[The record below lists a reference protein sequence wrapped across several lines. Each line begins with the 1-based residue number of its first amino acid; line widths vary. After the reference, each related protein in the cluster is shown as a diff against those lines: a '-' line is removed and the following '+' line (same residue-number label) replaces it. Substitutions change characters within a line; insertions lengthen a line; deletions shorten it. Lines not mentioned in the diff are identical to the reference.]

1 MFCDKLCVGVFS
13 FTNVRFL
20 KPLVIAG
27 YSFEEIKELFNQHSD
42 TEEIRDFIK
51 QMVIEKTTEDR
62 KNLKI
67 RIFYHIIIR
76 VNVDKSRKEESVM
89 YHLLYDRKSHFSRFF
104 LCFLFII
111 TLVVCTAYDKSEIE
125 KLDYTGGL
133 NSESTISST
142 DSEFYEIISNEIT
155 GYSVIKN
162 IASKNSATGRHAGFR
177 ASFDYEIV
185 NELFLLIGTCVL
197 FILYFYR
204 NLATSHHFI
213 ITYIHNLDGMKP

>member
-1 MFCDKLCVGVFS
+1 
-13 FTNVRFL
+13 
-20 KPLVIAG
+20 
-27 YSFEEIKELFNQHSD
+27 
-42 TEEIRDFIK
+42 
-51 QMVIEKTTEDR
+51 
-62 KNLKI
+62 
-67 RIFYHIIIR
+67 
-76 VNVDKSRKEESVM
+76 M

-111 TLVVCTAYDKSEIE
+111 TLVVCTAYNKSEVE
-125 KLDYTGGL
+125 NLDYTGGL

-142 DSEFYEIISNEIT
+142 DSDFFEIISNEIT

-162 IASKNSATGRHAGFR
+162 IASKNSATGRYSGFR
-177 ASFDYEIV
+177 ASFDYKIV
-185 NELFLLIGTCVL
+185 DELFLLGTCVF

>member
-1 MFCDKLCVGVFS
+1 MVRSLINDGFS
-13 FTNVRFL
+13 NIHVRFL
-20 KPLVIAG
+20 KPLVIVG

-51 QMVIEKTTEDR
+51 QMVIEKTTEDK

-67 RIFYHIIIR
+67 RIFYHTIIR
-76 VNVDKSRKEESVM
+76 INVDKSRKEESVM

-111 TLVVCTAYDKSEIE
+111 TLVVCTAYNKSEVE

-142 DSEFYEIISNEIT
+142 DSDFFEIISNEIT

-162 IASKNSATGRHAGFR
+162 IASKNSATGRYSGFR
-177 ASFDYEIV
+177 VSFDYKIV
-185 NELFLLIGTCVL
+185 DELFFLIGTCVL

>member
-1 MFCDKLCVGVFS
+1 
-13 FTNVRFL
+13 
-20 KPLVIAG
+20 
-27 YSFEEIKELFNQHSD
+27 
-42 TEEIRDFIK
+42 
-51 QMVIEKTTEDR
+51 MVIEKTTEDR
-62 KNLKI
+62 KNLNI
-67 RIFYHIIIR
+67 RIFYHIIIKI
-76 VNVDKSRKEESVM
+76 NVDKSRKEESVM
-89 YHLLYDRKSHFSRFF
+89 CHLLYDRKSHFSRFF

-125 KLDYTGGL
+125 KFDYTGGI

-162 IASKNSATGRHAGFR
+162 IALKNSATGRHAGFR
-177 ASFDYEIV
+177 APLNYAVI

-197 FILYFYR
+197 FILYFFR
-204 NLATSHHFI
+204 NSATSHHFI

>member
-1 MFCDKLCVGVFS
+1 
-13 FTNVRFL
+13 
-20 KPLVIAG
+20 
-27 YSFEEIKELFNQHSD
+27 
-42 TEEIRDFIK
+42 
-51 QMVIEKTTEDR
+51 MVIEKTTEDR
-62 KNLKI
+62 KNLNI

-76 VNVDKSRKEESVM
+76 INVDKSRKEESVM

-162 IASKNSATGRHAGFR
+162 IASKNSATGRYSGFR

-185 NELFLLIGTCVL
+185 DELFLLIGTCVL